1 MTDTQQMSI
10 SLSAED
16 AASLKNLSGYGY
28 TYETAN
34 TDGVIYLRL
43 THKLHDVSLSIVK
56 FSDGFYHVVQDGK
69 ALAIG
74 ASVEAVCQE
83 LRRLLEE

>member
-1 MTDTQQMSI
+1 MTDTQMSI
-10 SLSAED
+10 FLSAED
-16 AASLKNLSGYGY
+16 VASLTNLSSYGY

-34 TDGVIYLRL
+34 TDDGVTYLRL
-43 THKLHDVSLSIVK
+43 AHKLHDVSLSIVK
-56 FSDGFYHVVQDGK
+56 VSDGFYHVVQDGK

-74 ASVEAVCQE
+74 ANVETVCQE

>member
-1 MTDTQQMSI
+1 MTDTQMSI

-16 AASLKNLSGYGY
+16 IASLKNLSSYGY
-28 TYETAN
+28 TYETA
-34 TDGVIYLRL
+34 TMDDGVTYLRL
-43 THKLHDVSLSIVK
+43 AHKLHDVSLSIVK
-56 FSDGFYHVVQDGK
+56 VSDGFYHVVQDGK